1 MTESNAT
8 LARSEEKRGPE
19 IAKLLTFIQGAAV
32 SLPVAVSDPDRMPPI
47 APPVDPIEIE
57 SELDQLPAGQCLYSY
72 RQFGVYY
79 GYRDQLPVTVKEIT
93 RLREHT
99 FRAFEEGSG
108 REVDTDRFDEFYL
121 HLFVWDMHARA
132 MVGGYRLGQTD
143 LLRETHGPDGI
154 YLEMMFEFEELFYEG
169 PPMLEIGRSF
179 VVPEYQKNHLSLY
192 LLWCGIGRFLI
203 KKPQYRRMYGVVS
216 MSRLYDSRTIAA
228 IRDALLEPS
237 VGILAKYPFEPDLG
251 AEWRAYL
258 ASNSPIAMRDVSRI
272 VRALE
277 GDQRDVPVLIR
288 HYHKLGAR
296 FVSAAVD
303 GNFNNTPGL
312 LLRLDVPS
320 IPTKYLKKYLGDA
333 FQSYLDYA
341 DTS

>member
-1 MTESNAT
+1 MAKSNAT

-72 RQFGVYY
+72 RQFRVYY

-108 REVDTDRFDEFYL
+108 REVDTDRFDAFYL

-132 MVGGYRLGQTD
+132 IVGGYRLGQID
-143 LLRETHGPDGI
+143 LLRESHGPDGI

-169 PPMLEIGRSF
+169 PPMLEIGRLHDVEQGHPPASPRGTPAGESDRHPHF
-179 VVPEYQKNHLSLY
+179 LRRIDNAKEDAIVQRIFAVVAVVGFGR
-192 LLWCGIGRFLI
+192 CRCIGHNVARQAQALRKTTPAI
-203 KKPQYRRMYGVVS
+203 HPAPNAI
-216 MSRLYDSRTIAA
+216 TIA
-228 IRDALLEPS
+228 
-237 VGILAKYPFEPDLG
+237 
-251 AEWRAYL
+251 
-258 ASNSPIAMRDVSRI
+258 M
-272 VRALE
+272 
-277 GDQRDVPVLIR
+277 
-288 HYHKLGAR
+288 
-296 FVSAAVD
+296 
-303 GNFNNTPGL
+303 
-312 LLRLDVPS
+312 
-320 IPTKYLKKYLGDA
+320 IP
-333 FQSYLDYA
+333 
-341 DTS
+341 